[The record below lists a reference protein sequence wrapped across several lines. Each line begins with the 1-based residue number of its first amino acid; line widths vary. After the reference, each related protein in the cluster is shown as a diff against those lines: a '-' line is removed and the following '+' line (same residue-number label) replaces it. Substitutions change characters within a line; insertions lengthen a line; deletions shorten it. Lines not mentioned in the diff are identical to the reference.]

1 MRFLHALF
9 LAACGAAAAAPT
21 SAAVP
26 ADTGTGGRFA
36 FLLPAEGDV
45 LYAADVKVVGRLAG
59 PLPEGAFAEL
69 DGFSA
74 GTQLAVEKD
83 IVTFGLSGL
92 KEGVHAVRLAY
103 RDGRGRKH
111 VTAAVR
117 FFVRLPEPP
126 PAPPPPNL
134 KQFGRVTLRTEWK
147 NDEAA
152 SRVLTQAELVGLD
165 YVPET
170 DSTYAYDTLVAG
182 RAAPL
187 PARNLDATAEVS
199 YGARYGRWEADAKG
213 LVSTG
218 ENRFRQPVNR
228 ASASL
233 AYGPWAYARAGD
245 VYPEYNPLI
254 FNGTRLRGAEA
265 GAAVVRGE
273 EPVRWG
279 SLRAATGET
288 QRRVPAYVV
297 RSGSAGAID
306 TAYLP
311 GTRAQRVHAVRLA
324 AGGGEAF
331 EAGATVMK
339 AVEIRDDSV
348 SESVNDYLYGA
359 PPSENLVGGLDLRA
373 GFWDGRLQAYAQG
386 ALSLYT
392 RDRTLGPFSP
402 DTTSAFRPG
411 RYRRILVVNPTTQG
425 WEYLVTDGGEPDYAG
440 FVEAASTYVAGA
452 SASLPLRWGVW
463 ETDLSYK
470 HLGSAY
476 RSEANPFLGGN
487 PGDGWVLQQRFG
499 FLENRLRLG
508 AEASAF
514 LQKFAEY
521 RQRERAAKAEA
532 RFASEGEASSL
543 WLSGGVSR
551 LVPEG
556 DVTQGY
562 SQDFDELNLGASH
575 RAVAGPGTA
584 SLFAQ
589 YGFTRAGFRLHDP
602 DPATPTYP
610 VSFTHAL
617 NSSASYKFRDS
628 EFIPKAS
635 HTWSDNGLQKPV
647 HTFGVGFQN
656 AWRDRKLKLDAN
668 LLAGQYPRSESR
680 NGPAFAQNAALTVRL
695 KERESL
701 RLSEKSTHH
710 GERVSMIAGAH
721 YERSF

>member
-1 MRFLHALF
+1 MRFLLAFF
-9 LAACGAAAAAPT
+9 LAAWAALPAG
-21 SAAVP
+21 AVP
-26 ADTGTGGRFA
+26 ADTASRGRFA

-45 LYAADVKVVGRLAG
+45 LYERDVKVVGQLAG

-69 DGFSA
+69 DGFAA
-74 GTQLAVEKD
+74 GASLAIEKD
-83 IVTFGLSGL
+83 IVTFSLSGL
-92 KEGVHAVRLAY
+92 EEGVHVLRLAY
-103 RDGRGRKH
+103 RDARGKKH
-111 VTAAVR
+111 VTVAVR

-126 PAPPPPNL
+126 PAPPPPKL

-152 SRVLTQAELVGLD
+152 SRVLTQAELVGLGE
-165 YVPET
+165 VPET
-170 DSTYAYDTLVAG
+170 DSTWAYDTLVAG

-187 PARNLDATAEVS
+187 PSRNLDASAEVS

-228 ASASL
+228 LSASV

-245 VYPEYNPLI
+245 VYPDYHPLI

-279 SLRAATGET
+279 SLKAATGET

-297 RSGSAGAID
+297 RSGQGAAID

-331 EAGATVMK
+331 EFGATLMK
-339 AVEIRDDSV
+339 AVEIREDSL
-348 SESVNDYLYGA
+348 SESLNDYLYGA
-359 PPSENLVGGLDLRA
+359 PPSENLVGGLDARA
-373 GFWDGRLQAYAQG
+373 GFWDGRLQAYGQA

-402 DTTSAFRPG
+402 DTASAFRPG
-411 RYRRILVVNPTTQG
+411 RYRRVLIVNPTTQG

-440 FVEAASTYVAGA
+440 FADAASAYVAGA
-452 SASLPLRWGVW
+452 SASLPLGWGVW

-476 RSEANPFLGGN
+476 RSETNPFLGGN
-487 PGDGWVLQQRFG
+487 PGDGWVLQQRLG
-499 FLENRLRLG
+499 FMENRLRLG
-508 AEASAF
+508 AEASTF
-514 LQKFAEY
+514 LQSFAEY
-521 RQRERAAKAEA
+521 RQRERGGKAEA
-532 RFASEGEASSL
+532 RFTTEEEASSV
-543 WLSGGVSR
+543 WLSGSVSR

-556 DVTQGY
+556 DVSQGY
-562 SQDFDELNLGASH
+562 SQDFDEFNVGGSH

-584 SLFAQ
+584 NLYGQ

-602 DPATPTYP
+602 DPATPRYP

-617 NSSASYKFRDS
+617 NSSVLYKFRDS
-628 EFIPKAS
+628 EFMPKAS
-635 HTWSDNGLQKPV
+635 HAWSDNGVQKPV

-656 AWRDRKLKLDAN
+656 TWLDRKLKLDAN
-668 LLAGQYPRSESR
+668 VLAGEYARSETR
-680 NGPAFAQNAALTVRL
+680 NGPAFAQNAALTVRFE
-695 KERESL
+695 ERQSL
-701 RLSEKSTHH
+701 RLSEKSSHR
-710 GERVSMIAGAH
+710 GERVSVIAGAH